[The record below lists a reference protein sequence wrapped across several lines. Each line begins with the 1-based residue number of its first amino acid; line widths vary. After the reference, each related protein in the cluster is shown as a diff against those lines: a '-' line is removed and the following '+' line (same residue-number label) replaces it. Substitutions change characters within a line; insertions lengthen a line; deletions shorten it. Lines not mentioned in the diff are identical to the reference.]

1 VRLGCGHGRRFQKLE
16 TSQIPFRLL
25 KALRLIDLSFAK
37 EEELFDDRA
46 PRVDV
51 QAIGEPIEASMLF
64 FGSGV
69 DVEDFDRDLADSEGL
84 RLKRRGEDRERD
96 ESSDE
101 FIITA
106 DLLSCC
112 HTTSSE
118 VQLDGYKGGWIEII
132 AGGMFSG
139 KSEELIRR
147 LRRAVIARQRV
158 QVFKPIVD
166 DRFATDDIV
175 SRDDRRLKASPV
187 ASSNELLTRVEIGV
201 QVVGIDEVQFFDPG
215 VVEVCMQLADAG
227 IRVIAA
233 GLDQDYMRR
242 PFGPMP
248 ALLAV
253 AEEVSKMHAVCVRC
267 RGAAHYS
274 QRVSGGDAQVE
285 VGDSSYEARCRSCY
299 ELYKAAPE
307 QEEPV
312 VQLTIPQPA

>member
-1 VRLGCGHGRRFQKLE
+1 L
-16 TSQIPFRLL
+16 
-25 KALRLIDLSFAK
+25 
-37 EEELFDDRA
+37 
-46 PRVDV
+46 
-51 QAIGEPIEASMLF
+51 
-64 FGSGV
+64 
-69 DVEDFDRDLADSEGL
+69 DS
-84 RLKRRGEDRERD
+84 
-96 ESSDE
+96 
-101 FIITA
+101 
-106 DLLSCC
+106 
-112 HTTSSE
+112 
-118 VQLDGYKGGWIEII
+118 YKGGWIEII

-147 LRRAVIARQRV
+147 LRRSVIARQRV
-158 QVFKPIVD
+158 QVFKPIID
-166 DRFATDDIV
+166 DRFSTEDIV

-187 ASSNELLTRVEIGV
+187 SSSNELLARVEIGV
-201 QVVGIDEVQFFDPG
+201 QVVGIDEVQFFDAN
-215 VVEVCMQLADAG
+215 VVDVCMQLADAG

-299 ELYKAAPE
+299 EEYKAIAPE
-307 QEEPV
+307 EEPL
-312 VQLTIPQPA
+312 VQLTIPQRA

>member
-1 VRLGCGHGRRFQKLE
+1 MQGARGHHSTLNIQHSTFLVYPFTNQLARRRFL
-16 TSQIPFRLL
+16 
-25 KALRLIDLSFAK
+25 
-37 EEELFDDRA
+37 
-46 PRVDV
+46 
-51 QAIGEPIEASMLF
+51 
-64 FGSGV
+64 
-69 DVEDFDRDLADSEGL
+69 
-84 RLKRRGEDRERD
+84 
-96 ESSDE
+96 
-101 FIITA
+101 
-106 DLLSCC
+106 
-112 HTTSSE
+112 
-118 VQLDGYKGGWIEII
+118 LDGYKGGWIEII

-147 LRRAVIARQRV
+147 LRRALIARQRV
-158 QVFKPIVD
+158 QVFKPLVD

-187 ASSNELLTRVEIGV
+187 SSSAELLARVEIGV

-215 VVEVCMQLADAG
+215 VVDVCMQLADAG
-227 IRVIAA
+227 IRVVAA

-274 QRVSGGDAQVE
+274 QRVSGGNAQVE

-299 ELYKAAPE
+299 ELYKAAT
-307 QEEPV
+307 EEEREV

>member
-1 VRLGCGHGRRFQKLE
+1 
-16 TSQIPFRLL
+16 
-25 KALRLIDLSFAK
+25 
-37 EEELFDDRA
+37 
-46 PRVDV
+46 
-51 QAIGEPIEASMLF
+51 M
-64 FGSGV
+64 
-69 DVEDFDRDLADSEGL
+69 
-84 RLKRRGEDRERD
+84 
-96 ESSDE
+96 
-101 FIITA
+101 
-106 DLLSCC
+106 
-112 HTTSSE
+112 
-118 VQLDGYKGGWIEII
+118 DGYKGGWIEII

-158 QVFKPIVD
+158 QVFKPLID
-166 DRFATDDIV
+166 DRFSSDDIV
-175 SRDDRRLKASPV
+175 SRDDRRLKAIPV
-187 ASSNELLTRVEIGV
+187 TSSAELLARVEIGV
-201 QVVGIDEVQFFDPG
+201 QVVGIDEVQFFDAN
-215 VVEVCMQLADAG
+215 VVDVCMQLADAG

-299 ELYKAAPE
+299 ELYKATAPE
-307 QEEPV
+307 EEPV
-312 VQLTIPQPA
+312 AQLTIPQPV

>member
-1 VRLGCGHGRRFQKLE
+1 
-16 TSQIPFRLL
+16 
-25 KALRLIDLSFAK
+25 
-37 EEELFDDRA
+37 
-46 PRVDV
+46 
-51 QAIGEPIEASMLF
+51 M
-64 FGSGV
+64 
-69 DVEDFDRDLADSEGL
+69 
-84 RLKRRGEDRERD
+84 
-96 ESSDE
+96 
-101 FIITA
+101 
-106 DLLSCC
+106 
-112 HTTSSE
+112 
-118 VQLDGYKGGWIEII
+118 DGYKGGWIEII

-158 QVFKPIVD
+158 QVFKPLID
-166 DRFATDDIV
+166 DRYSTDDIV
-175 SRDDRRLKASPV
+175 SRDDRRLKAIPV
-187 ASSNELLTRVEIGV
+187 STSAELLARVEIGV

-253 AEEVSKMHAVCVRC
+253 AEDVSKMHAVCVRC

-274 QRVSGGDAQVE
+274 QRLSGGNAQVE

-299 ELYKAAPE
+299 EIYTASAAE
-307 QEEPV
+307 EEPA
-312 VQLTIPQPA
+312 VQLSIPQSA